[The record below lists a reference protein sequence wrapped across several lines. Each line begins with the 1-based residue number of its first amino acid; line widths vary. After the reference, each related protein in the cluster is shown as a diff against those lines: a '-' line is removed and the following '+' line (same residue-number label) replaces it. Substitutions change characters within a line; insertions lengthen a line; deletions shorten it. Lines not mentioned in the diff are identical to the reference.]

1 MHIVEIIQKKRDKQ
15 SLTKDEISYLIE
27 GFTKDS
33 LPDYQMSALLMAICL
48 NGMSDEETSWLT
60 NAMLYSGEVI
70 SHHNQE
76 KPIIDKHSTGGVGDK
91 ITIPLAPAMASL
103 GIAVPSIAGR
113 GLGHTGGTLDKLESI
128 PGFRCN
134 LSIKEYKDQ
143 LLKIGCVI
151 TGQTQEIAP
160 ADKKIY
166 ALRDVTGTV
175 PSIPLISAS
184 IMSKKL
190 AEGLDG
196 LVLDVKFGLGAF
208 MKSIDNARMLA
219 NAMVAIGAHMGKDVT
234 ACLTNM
240 DQPLGTMLGNGLEI
254 IESIEILKGQGPKD
268 SVDLTAELGA
278 EMLLLAGKAQDLTDG
293 RRQVL
298 QTLSSGAAFNK
309 FVQMCEAQGGDVRF
323 IHEPQKLF
331 TAPTTS
337 TVTSPRAGYIAKLD
351 CLAFGMAINVLGGGR
366 TKISDT
372 IHPGVGIKMHSK
384 LGDYVEKNQPIC
396 TLYTTDIGVQEAKHR
411 LLGALDITEDMPVLA
426 PLCRERIS
434 SM

>member
-1 MHIVEIIQKKRDKQ
+1 MHIVEIIQKKRDNQ
-15 SLTKDEISYLIE
+15 GLTKDEIGYLID
-27 GFTKDS
+27 GFTKGS
-33 LPDYQMSALLMAICL
+33 LPDYQIAAFLMAVCL

-60 NAMLYSGEVI
+60 NAMLYSGEVV
-70 SHHNQE
+70 SHHNQK

-103 GIAVPSIAGR
+103 GLAVPSIAGR

-151 TGQTQEIAP
+151 TGQTEEIAP

-190 AEGLDG
+190 AEGLNG

-208 MKSIDNARMLA
+208 MKSIDDARKLA
-219 NAMVAIGAHMGKDVT
+219 KTMVAIGAHMGKDVT

-240 DQPLGTMLGNGLEI
+240 DQPLGTMLGNALEI
-254 IESIEILKGQGPKD
+254 VESIEILTGQGPKD

-278 EMLLLAGKAQDLTDG
+278 EMLLLAGKAKDLPDG
-293 RRQVL
+293 RHQVL
-298 QTLSSGAAFNK
+298 ETLASGAAFDK
-309 FVQMCEAQGGDVRF
+309 FVEMCEAQGGDVGF

-331 TAPTTS
+331 TAPS
-337 TVTSPRAGYIAKLD
+337 TATITSPRSGYITKLD

-366 TKISDT
+366 TKITDA
-372 IHPGVGIKMHSK
+372 IHPGVGIRMHNK
-384 LGDYVEKNQPIC
+384 IGDYVEKNQPIC

-411 LLGALDITEDMPVLA
+411 LLGALEIAEDAPALG
-426 PLCRERIS
+426 PLCQERIS